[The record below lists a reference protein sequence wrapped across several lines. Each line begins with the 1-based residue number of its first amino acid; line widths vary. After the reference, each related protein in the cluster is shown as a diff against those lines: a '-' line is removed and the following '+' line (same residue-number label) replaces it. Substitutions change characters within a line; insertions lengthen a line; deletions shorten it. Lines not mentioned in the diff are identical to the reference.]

1 MNWVSHIVSNGMNPS
16 ALKEASKEPI
26 VNIHYKFISRG
37 FNYELSQIGIDIAK
51 NVFQLHSVDY
61 AGNVKLRKRVLRAKL
76 IKTTAQIAP
85 CTIVMEACGGDNHG
99 SRQFSKFGHQVK
111 LISPQYVKP
120 FVKTN
125 KNDRNDATR

>member
-1 MNWVSHIVSNGMNPS
+1 MY
-16 ALKEASKEPI
+16 AA
-26 VNIHYKFISRG
+26 
-37 FNYELSQIGIDIAK
+37 
-51 NVFQLHSVDY
+51 DY
-61 AGNVKLRKRVLRAKL
+61 AGYVKLRKRVLRAKY

-85 CTIVMEACGGDNHG
+85 CAIVREACGGDNHG